1 MTWPPLVTAPKDGP
15 TVGRG
20 DRRTTPLRRI
30 HTVQPRRLR
39 VPSPLCGVSPVG
51 LPAPQPSLGNIILA
65 AILGPQT
72 VDSRTATGHTSGAR
86 LSTPHASAT
95 LELPGWRRLQAIQ
108 HPVPLLQSLRTLVAV
123 NPSPCGL
130 PDILVRSR
138 SFHRQRVTATN
149 GLRAG
154 QTGRRERRGGLRVRP
169 GLLEWPQGA
178 LPGHVVAVI
187 YLARLR
193 VGQTRGPWIQLMTP
207 RADVKRGALFIS

>member
-30 HTVQPRRLR
+30 HAVQPRRLR

-108 HPVPLLQSLRTLVAV
+108 RPVPLLQSLRTLVAV
-123 NPSPCGL
+123 NPSPCGF
-130 PDILVRSR
+130 PYILVRSR
-138 SFHRQRVTATN
+138 SFHRHRVTATN
-149 GLRAG
+149 GPRG
-154 QTGRRERRGGLRVRP
+154 WQIRRREKEGLRVRP

-178 LPGHVVAVI
+178 LPGHVVALSTL
-187 YLARLR
+187 LASES
-193 VGQTRGPWIQLMTP
+193 
-207 RADVKRGALFIS
+207 VKLGGHGLNL